1 MGVRI
6 VTDSAADLSK
16 SICERL
22 KIGIASLIVT
32 SEGESYEDTALDK
45 ARFWQMAESEQGVGT
60 SQPPTGAFRR
70 MFQRIIDEGHEVVCL
85 TVTSKHSGTYNSAWT
100 AARDFGD
107 KVSIFDTL
115 SLSLAQGWQAVRAAE
130 MAAAGKTRDDI
141 LAMLNSLVDRTR
153 VLIYL
158 DSTDFLRRG
167 GRASK
172 LMPHIERLVKRLNL
186 HPILD
191 VIEGELKLYGVVRS
205 RKKAITRIAEQI
217 AGLPR
222 IEQLAVA
229 HIRAEEAAQQLA
241 AELSRLTGVARDAIQ
256 IGEAGVVLASHAG
269 KGVVAAMAVTSP

>member
-16 SICERL
+16 TICERL
-22 KIGIASLIVT
+22 NIGMASLIVT
-32 SEGESYEDTALDK
+32 SEGHSYEDTSLDK
-45 ARFWQMAESEQGVGT
+45 TEFWQMAESEQGVGN

-70 MFQRIIDEGHEVVCL
+70 MFQRIIDEGHEVLCL

-100 AARDFGD
+100 AAQEFGD
-107 KVSIFDTL
+107 RVSIFDTL
-115 SLSLAQGWQAVRAAE
+115 SLSLAQGWQAIRAAE

-141 LAMLNSLVDRTR
+141 LAMLNSLSNRTR
-153 VLIYL
+153 VLIYI

-167 GRASK
+167 GRAAK
-172 LMPHIERLVKRLNL
+172 LMPHIERLIKRLNL

-191 VIEGELKLYGVVRS
+191 VIEGELKLHGVVRS
-205 RKKAITRIAEQI
+205 RKKAIARISQQI
-217 AGLPR
+217 AGMAR
-222 IEQLAVA
+222 IEALAVA
-229 HIRAEEAAQQLA
+229 HIRAEQAAHQLA

-269 KGVVAAMAVTSP
+269 KGVVAAMAITS

>member
-16 SICERL
+16 TICERL
-22 KIGIASLIVT
+22 NIGMASLIVT
-32 SEGESYEDTALDK
+32 SEGESYEDTALDR
-45 ARFWQMAESEQGVGT
+45 ATFWQMAESEKGVGT

-70 MFQRIIDEGHEVVCL
+70 MFQRIIDEGHEVLCL

-115 SLSLAQGWQAVRAAE
+115 SLSLAQGWQTVRAAE
-130 MAAAGKTRDDI
+130 MAATGKTRDDI
-141 LAMLNSLVDRTR
+141 LAMLHSLTDRTR
-153 VLIYL
+153 ILIYL

-191 VIEGELKLYGVVRS
+191 VIEGELKLHGVVRS
-205 RKKAITRIAEQI
+205 RKKAIARMSQQI
-217 AGLPR
+217 ANLSR
-222 IEQLAVA
+222 VEQLAVA
-229 HIRAEEAAQQLA
+229 HIRAEEAAHHLA
-241 AELSRLTGVARDAIQ
+241 AELSRLTGIARDAIQ

>member
-6 VTDSAADLSK
+6 VTDSGADLTK
-16 SICERL
+16 TICERL
-22 KIGIASLIVT
+22 KIGIASLVVI
-32 SEGESYEDTALDK
+32 SEGQSYEDTSLDK
-45 ARFWQMAESEQGVGT
+45 TEFWQMAESERGVGT

-70 MFQRIIDEGHEVVCL
+70 MFQHIIDEGHDVLCL
-85 TVTSKHSGTYNSAWT
+85 TITSKHSGTYNSAWT
-100 AARDFGD
+100 AAREFGD

-115 SLSLAQGWQAVRAAE
+115 SLSLAQGWQTIRAAE

-141 LAMLNSLVDRTR
+141 LAMLHSLADRTR
-153 VLIYL
+153 ILIYL

-172 LMPHIERLVKRLNL
+172 LMPHFERLVKRLNL

-191 VIEGELKLYGVVRS
+191 VIDGELKLHGVVRS
-205 RKKAITRIAEQI
+205 RKKAIARMSEQI
-217 AGLPR
+217 ASLPR
-222 IEQLAVA
+222 VEQLAVA
-229 HIRAEEAAQQLA
+229 HIRAEEAAHQLA
-241 AELSRLTGVARDAIQ
+241 AELSRLTGIARDAIQ